1 METGGAGH
9 PQRAP
14 AHAACV
20 NPLQPRHI
28 QPHFRHPAMPEQM
41 PPHAATDA
49 TRLSSD
55 QAFALFAST
64 HTSPED
70 RQVALTAL
78 ITAKL
83 LPKRADDKA
92 VDLGRMTLL
101 RHALEDGTEPQHRL
115 LAIAECIRLGQVVKR
130 WSTQIAQDLKPAFE
144 RELPPMHHLKEADD
158 RLNLARACAQ
168 MTAPWLPAYL
178 SQAIA
183 MEETGEKARGESMG
197 ALLARSSS
205 LADAIGRMAGAFE
218 QVRPNTEAPGDSLGR
233 RLTRTLS
240 ALREAIMESELEAG
254 DRLGEAL
261 YGLVAGPLIEVGRP
275 QEEKVQMDLARE
287 ALLTVHDLVRTRISL
302 VTDPE
307 VYRVV
312 EYCRRLCGGSSWPKE
327 LQKPLD
333 RLITDVTE
341 ALLLLGRQGRCDQS
355 LLGQLSVLTNH
366 SERARFL
373 ARDLSARHPE
383 LPEDVR
389 DWLEK
394 GYQRTVQQASES
406 AIEASASRAD
416 ESIGLA
422 LQAARRARQL
432 RDGLQQPLR
441 ASLEVFEPSLLPAT
455 QDLLDR
461 VQVLTVQVEQ
471 AATLR
476 GLGLY
481 GVPGTE
487 VDMSP
492 KFFEVIGGVPRQR
505 MTVRQPAV
513 VRKRADGLVGDV
525 VTKGLV
531 E

>member
-1 METGGAGH
+1 MSEKTLPTA
-9 PQRAP
+9 Q
-14 AHAACV
+14 
-20 NPLQPRHI
+20 
-28 QPHFRHPAMPEQM
+28 
-41 PPHAATDA
+41 TDA
-49 TRLSSD
+49 TKLSPD
-55 QAFALFAST
+55 EAFAQFASP
-64 HTSPED
+64 HTSPEA

-83 LPKRADDKA
+83 LPKQADDMA
-92 VDLGRMTLL
+92 VNQGRELLLQRALG
-101 RHALEDGTEPQHRL
+101 AAAEPQHRL

-130 WSTQIAQDLKPAFE
+130 WSAQIAIDLGPAFE
-144 RELPPMHHLKEADD
+144 HELPPMHHLKDADD

-168 MTAPWLPAYL
+168 MTAPWLPTYL
-178 SQAIA
+178 ARAIA
-183 MEETGEKARGESMG
+183 MEETGEKARSEAMG
-197 ALLARSSS
+197 ALLARASS
-205 LADAIGRMAGAFE
+205 LADVIGHMAEAFE

-240 ALREAIMESELEAG
+240 TLRDAIKESELEAG

-261 YGLVAGPLIEVGRP
+261 YGLVAGPLMEVGRP
-275 QEEKVQMDLARE
+275 QGEKVQLDLARE
-287 ALLTVHDLVRTRISL
+287 ALLTVHDLVRTRVSL

-307 VYRVV
+307 IYRVV
-312 EYCRRLCGGSSWPKE
+312 EYCRRLCGGSSWPGE

-341 ALLLLGRQGRCDQS
+341 ALVLLGRQGQCDQS

-394 GYQRTVQQASES
+394 GRQRVVRQASES
-406 AIEASASRAD
+406 AVEASVSRAD

-422 LQAARRARQL
+422 LQAARRARLL
-432 RDGLQQPLR
+432 RDGLQEPLK
-441 ASLEVFEPSLLPAT
+441 ASLEVYEPSLLPTT

-461 VQVLTVQVEQ
+461 ILILAVQVEQ

-476 GLGLY
+476 GLDLY

-513 VRKRADGLVGDV
+513 VRKRSDGSVGDV

>member
-1 METGGAGH
+1 
-9 PQRAP
+9 
-14 AHAACV
+14 
-20 NPLQPRHI
+20 
-28 QPHFRHPAMPEQM
+28 MPEQT
-41 PPHAATDA
+41 PPTTAADA
-49 TRLSSD
+49 TKLTPD
-55 QAFALFAST
+55 EAFAQFASP
-64 HTSPED
+64 HTPPEA
-70 RQVALTAL
+70 RQIALTAL

-83 LPKRADDKA
+83 LPKQADDRA
-92 VDLGRMTLL
+92 VNQGLEHLL
-101 RHALEDGTEPQHRL
+101 RSALGEAAEPQYRL

-130 WSTQIAQDLKPAFE
+130 WAAPIAEALKPAFE
-144 RELPPMHHLKEADD
+144 RELPPMHYLKEADD

-168 MTAPWLPAYL
+168 MSAPWLPGYL
-178 SQAIA
+178 AQAIA
-183 MEETGEKARGESMG
+183 MEETGEKARSEAIG

-205 LADAIGRMAGAFE
+205 LSDAIGRMARAFE
-218 QVRPNTEAPGDSLGR
+218 QVRPTTEAPGDSLAR

-240 ALREAIMESELEAG
+240 ALRDAIMESELEAG
-254 DRLGEAL
+254 DRLGQAL
-261 YGLVAGPLIEVGRP
+261 YDLVAGPLMEVGRP
-275 QEEKVQMDLARE
+275 QDEKAQLELARE
-287 ALLTVHDLVRTRISL
+287 ALLTVHDLVRTRLSL

-312 EYCRRLCGGSSWPKE
+312 EYCRRVCGGSSWPSE

-341 ALLLLGRQGRCDQS
+341 ALVLLGRQGQSDQS
-355 LLGQLSVLTNH
+355 LLGQLTVLTNH

-373 ARDLSARHPE
+373 ARELSARHPE

-394 GYQRTVQQASES
+394 GRQRVVRQASES

-422 LQAARRARQL
+422 LQAARRARVL
-432 RDGLQQPLR
+432 RDGLQQPLK
-441 ASLEVFEPSLLPAT
+441 ASLEVYEPSLLPAT

-461 VQVLTVQVEQ
+461 VQVLAVQVEQ

-476 GLGLY
+476 GLDLY

-513 VRKRADGLVGDV
+513 VRKRSDGSVGDV

>member
-1 METGGAGH
+1 MS
-9 PQRAP
+9 
-14 AHAACV
+14 
-20 NPLQPRHI
+20 
-28 QPHFRHPAMPEQM
+28 EQTL
-41 PPHAATDA
+41 PTTLTDA
-49 TRLSSD
+49 TKLSPD
-55 QAFALFAST
+55 EAFTQFASP
-64 HTSPED
+64 HASPEA
-70 RQVALTAL
+70 RQVALKAL

-83 LPKRADDKA
+83 LPKQADERT
-92 VDLGRMTLL
+92 VSQGLEFLL
-101 RHALEDGTEPQHRL
+101 RSALGDGAEPQHRL
-115 LAIAECIRLGQVVKR
+115 LSIAECIRLGQVVKR
-130 WSTQIAQDLKPAFE
+130 WSAQIAQDLKPAFE

-158 RLNLARACAQ
+158 RLNLARACAL
-168 MTAPWLPAYL
+168 MTEPWLPAYL
-178 SQAIA
+178 AQAIA
-183 MEETGEKARGESMG
+183 MEETGEKARSESMG
-197 ALLARSSS
+197 ALLARASS

-240 ALREAIMESELEAG
+240 ALRDAIMESELAAG

-275 QEEKVQMDLARE
+275 QEEKVQLDLARE

-307 VYRVV
+307 VYRIV
-312 EYCRRLCGGSSWPKE
+312 EYCRRLCGSPNWPKE

-341 ALLLLGRQGRCDQS
+341 ALLLLGRQGRCDQP
-355 LLGQLSVLTNH
+355 LLGQLTVLTNH
-366 SERARFL
+366 PERARFL
-373 ARDLSARHPE
+373 ARELSARHPE

-394 GYQRTVQQASES
+394 GHQRVVRQASES

-422 LQAARRARQL
+422 LQAARRARLL
-432 RDGLQQPLR
+432 RDGLQLQLK
-441 ASLEVFEPSLLPAT
+441 ASLEVYEPSLLAAT

-461 VQVLTVQVEQ
+461 VQVLAVQVEQ

-476 GLGLY
+476 ALDLY

-492 KFFEVIGGVPRQR
+492 KFFEVIGGMPRQR

-513 VRKRADGLVGDV
+513 VRKRADGSVGDV